1 MFTRGYVSE
10 NVSLTRQMGRSVHN
24 LSKLSGR
31 DLGEIQSE
39 ATLEL
44 NESGDPCDFFMFSGA
59 TLVFQGVR
67 ANIELC

>member
-44 NESGDPCDFFMFSGA
+44 NK
-59 TLVFQGVR
+59 R
-67 ANIELC
+67 LC